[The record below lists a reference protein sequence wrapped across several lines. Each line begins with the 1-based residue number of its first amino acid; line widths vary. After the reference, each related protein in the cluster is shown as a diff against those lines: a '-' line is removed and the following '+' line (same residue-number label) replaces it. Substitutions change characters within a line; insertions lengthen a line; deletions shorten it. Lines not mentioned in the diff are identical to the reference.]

1 MFLRSHLGLCTA
13 TPTRKR
19 WFGSSLVSNFPTE
32 SQCYTHLTADLRPSL
47 WRRLLQN
54 PSGPMKSKAPEKS
67 GIGNFGESCQ
77 VFWIYFKYCQID
89 QNFCIVIIL
98 VVLNMQYEIE
108 YVVKLKYF
116 EHWYLIERPWMLK
129 WAGAPN
135 HIYCYISWIL
145 RNLEVLTWTLDFGV
159 LQMFIYCF
167 PKVWIW
173 PVIRIMVTSRH

>member
-19 WFGSSLVSNFPTE
+19 WFGSTLVSNFPTE

-89 QNFCIVIIL
+89 QNFCIVINL

-108 YVVKLKYF
+108 YVVKLKVF
-116 EHWYLIERPWMLK
+116 
-129 WAGAPN
+129 
-135 HIYCYISWIL
+135 
-145 RNLEVLTWTLDFGV
+145 WTLISHRKTMNVEMSWSSQPHILLHILNPQESWSFDLDPWLWGITNV
-159 LQMFIYCF
+159 YLLLSKGLDMACY
-167 PKVWIW
+167 
-173 PVIRIMVTSRH
+173 